1 MKIFTKIAAG
11 LLLVLP
17 LTINAQDDNGGFN
30 PISGGNVRGNV
41 QLDAQYYPDDK
52 GLGINDSTLNGKRF
66 GLNTYSNIIYN
77 YKNFSAGMRF
87 EAFLNPMQ
95 GYDARYEGVGIPY
108 WFASFKNDKLE
119 MTAGHFYEQFGSGL
133 IFRTYEEWTLGY
145 DNNMLGVDA
154 KFRPYDGITITGV
167 AGVQRYFWQKY
178 STNDRGIVKGL
189 DANLAIND
197 IIYGEERAASQKVR
211 FTLGGSFISRYMDCE
226 DQRISSTSDTLT
238 IIDPITGSPI
248 PATMDVAVTG
258 VIPRNVGAW
267 ASRFGI
273 SGGGVDWYVE
283 YAQKANDPSGMNHY
297 IYKKGQAF
305 YSTLSYS
312 TKGVGIYAAYKWIDN
327 MSFKSDPNQIGT
339 PSMLDI
345 NYLPAITKEHV
356 YSLATMYPY
365 ATQPNGEAGLQV
377 QAMYTIPRRT
387 KIGGKY
393 GTTITANYSLAKDI
407 KKEYDTESPNA
418 NEYTAKLFS
427 MGDLTFYQDINIQL
441 ERKFSKKFKMKL
453 SYYNQ
458 NYNQHVVEDNIY
470 DKGAVVLAN
479 IGVADLTYNI
489 STNTS
494 LRFELQGLW
503 TSSKDKYVH
512 DDGDW
517 LSGLLELNIAP
528 KWFVSVGD
536 EWNYKTYNED
546 KDPLHYFNVAFG
558 YTQGANRISLRYGRQ
573 RDGLLCVGGVCRYV
587 PQSTGLTLSILSS
600 F

>member
-1 MKIFTKIAAG
+1 MKNLKIVIFSFLASLSLI
-11 LLLVLP
+11 
-17 LTINAQDDNGGFN
+17 INAQDDNSGFH

-52 GLGINDSTLNGKRF
+52 GLGISDSTLNGKRF
-66 GLNTYSNIIYN
+66 GLNAYTNVIYN

-167 AGVQRYFWQKY
+167 VGVQRYFWEKY
-178 STNDRGIVKGL
+178 TTNNRGIVKGI
-189 DANLAIND
+189 DGNFAIND
-197 IIYGEERAASQKVR
+197 IIFGEERAASQKVR
-211 FTLGGSFISRYMDCE
+211 FTLGGSFVSRYMDCADVVIASHSVGE
-226 DQRISSTSDTLT
+226 
-238 IIDPITGSPI
+238 IIYDPILGDSIPTTTFYVTTGEI
-248 PATMDVAVTG
+248 PK
-258 VIPRNVGAW
+258 NVGAW
-267 ASRFGI
+267 ATRFGV

-283 YAQKANDPSGMNHY
+283 YAKKANDPSGMNQF
-297 IYKKGQAF
+297 IYKEGQAL

-312 TKGVGIYAAYKWIDN
+312 RKGLGIYAAYKWIDN

-365 ATQPNGEAGLQV
+365 ATQPNGEAGIQL

-393 GTTITANYSLAKDI
+393 GTTITANYSLAKEI
-407 KKEYDTESPNA
+407 EKEYQAGSINP
-418 NEYTAKLFS
+418 NEYTSKIFS
-427 MGDLTFYQDINIQL
+427 MGDLTFYQDINVQL
-441 ERKFSKKFKMKL
+441 ERKLTKNWKLKL

-470 DKGAVVLAN
+470 DNEHVVLAN
-479 IGVADLTYNI
+479 IGVADVTYNI
-489 STNTS
+489 TTNTS
-494 LRFELQGLW
+494 LRLELQGLW
-503 TSSKDKYVH
+503 TSGKDKYVR

-536 EWNYKTYNED
+536 EWNYKTYNDE

-558 YTQGANRISLRYGRQ
+558 YTQGSNRISLRYGRQ